1 MYSKIVV
8 GTDLSATSGIAVV
21 HAASLAE
28 ELDADLILVYAG
40 EDPGPP
46 LEELAKEHSAES
58 VAVPGPPADVLI
70 SEAAAQGADL
80 LVVGSVGMSGA
91 KRFAL
96 GNVPNKI
103 SHHIDRDLLIVK
115 TDKGGGGTG
124 VYKKILVGADG
135 SSTAMSA
142 VEMASG
148 LASKLGAVPT
158 IVTAYEPPSEQE
170 MKAMRSGASDAIS
183 TWNMTKE
190 QKETPR
196 GFEWRIAG
204 AAQAEDILERASDHA
219 SKMGVEAEVRAVEG
233 PPVDTL
239 IDIAESE
246 NFDLIVVGSVG
257 MAGAK
262 RFMLGN
268 VPNRLSHHTPVDILI
283 LHTS

>member
-8 GTDLSATSGIAVV
+8 GTDLSATSEIAVSR
-21 HAASLAE
+21 AASLAG
-28 ELDADLILVYAG
+28 ELGAELVLVYAG
-40 EDPGPP
+40 EDPGAV
-46 LEELAKEHSAES
+46 LEELATKHSADF
-58 VAVPGPPADVLI
+58 VAVPGSPAEVLI
-70 SEAAAQGADL
+70 SEAGKSGADL

-91 KRFAL
+91 KRFTL

-115 TDKGGGGTG
+115 TDKGDGGSHG
-124 VYKKILVGADG
+124 YKKILVGADG
-135 SSTAMSA
+135 SPTAMAA

-148 LASKLGAVPT
+148 LAAKLGTTPT

-170 MKAMRSGASDAIS
+170 LERMRSGATDAIS

-190 QKETPR
+190 QKETPP

-204 AAQAEDILERASDHA
+204 AAQAEDVLERASDHA
-219 SKMGVEAEVRAVEG
+219 SKSGVEADVRAVEG
-233 PPVDTL
+233 APAEVL
-239 IDIAESE
+239 LNIAASE
-246 NFDLIVVGSVG
+246 AFDLIVVGSVG
-257 MAGAK
+257 MSGAK

>member
-8 GTDLSATSGIAVV
+8 GTDLSATSEIAVAR
-21 HAASLAE
+21 AASLAE
-28 ELDADLILVYAG
+28 ELGAELVLVYAG
-40 EDPGPP
+40 EDPGAA
-46 LEELAKEHSAES
+46 LEELATKHSAES
-58 VAVPGPPADVLI
+58 VAVPGSPAEVLI
-70 SEAAAQGADL
+70 SEAGNRDADL

-103 SHHIDRDLLIVK
+103 SHHIDRDLLIIK
-115 TDKGGGGTG
+115 TDKGDGGSHT
-124 VYKKILVGADG
+124 YKKILVGADG
-135 SSTAMSA
+135 SPTAMAA

-148 LASKLGAVPT
+148 LAAKLDTTPT
-158 IVTAYEPPSEQE
+158 IVTAFEPPSEQE
-170 MKAMRSGASDAIS
+170 LERMRSGATDAIS

-190 QKETPR
+190 QKETPP

-204 AAQAEDILERASDHA
+204 AAQAEDVLERASDHA
-219 SKMGVEAEVRAVEG
+219 SKSGVEAEVRAVEG
-233 PPVDTL
+233 AP
-239 IDIAESE
+239 AEVLLNLAGSE

-257 MAGAK
+257 MSGAK

>member
-8 GTDLSATSGIAVV
+8 GTDLSATSEIAVAR
-21 HAASLAE
+21 AASLAE
-28 ELDADLILVYAG
+28 KLGAELVLVYAG
-40 EDPGPP
+40 VDPGAA
-46 LEELAKEHSAES
+46 LEELATKHSAES
-58 VAVPGPPADVLI
+58 VAVPGSAAEVLI
-70 SEAAAQGADL
+70 SEAGKRDADL

-115 TDKGGGGTG
+115 TDKGDGGSHT
-124 VYKKILVGADG
+124 YKKVLVGADG
-135 SSTAMSA
+135 SPTAMAA

-148 LASKLGAVPT
+148 LAAKLDTTPT
-158 IVTAYEPPSEQE
+158 IVTAFEPPSEQE
-170 MKAMRSGASDAIS
+170 LERMRSGATDAIS

-190 QKETPR
+190 QKETPP

-204 AAQAEDILERASDHA
+204 AAQAEDVLERASDHA
-219 SKMGVEAEVRAVEG
+219 SKSGVEAEVRAVEG
-233 PPVDTL
+233 AP
-239 IDIAESE
+239 AEVLLNLAGSE

-257 MAGAK
+257 MSGAK